1 MIDALQQSHAKLSK
15 QVRTLEQ
22 ERQHHLTI
30 IERLKEYAPQHVL
43 RVLEAEQKIIS
54 QLSTDSAISMSG
66 GDTLPSVR
74 RGVAPVPDHTTMVS
88 ATQATCRPNHKPIA
102 QVHVASLWFG
112 VG

>member
-66 GDTLPSVR
+66 GDTLPSDNTTTSLKNTKSN
-74 RGVAPVPDHTTMVS
+74 GVVMS
-88 ATQATCRPNHKPIA
+88 
-102 QVHVASLWFG
+102 
-112 VG
+112 